1 MASQGSRINASEY
14 NSIQTT
20 IAGVLGTLYGQTV
33 NSSQIPTP
41 SPTSITKIKA
51 TQWQALYQDI
61 LTCYNHQNSTAGSLT
76 WPTTSTKV
84 YYSDLSAYQTM
95 ANGCATNYLN
105 FNSSYYQTYN
115 LLIDQIGANGQ
126 NNFGLNG
133 VNETLTHT
141 MVMQFASS
149 TTAGYYFNSGGQI
162 RYTSSLVSGSSTTP
176 GTKDYSW
183 ASMLSHMG
191 TLVIGANS
199 TTVINQNLSGQ
210 TQNVLA
216 TTTGYNQLTS
226 TPTLLY
232 QIVSS
237 SYNPNQVD
245 IYGSVSGNTLTLLV
259 KYEDQSGQPNPPWG
273 TDEYVTGVVEPVL
286 SLYYAY
292 GGPTSPNVATQMSV
306 GSASYGGADYRPT
319 LISDTNATLTG
330 T

>member
-41 SPTSITKIKA
+41 SPTSITKINA

-76 WPTTSTKV
+76 WPTTSTKIA
-84 YYSDLSAYQTM
+84 YSDLSAYQTM
-95 ANGCATNYLN
+95 ATNCSTNYLN
-105 FNSSYYQTYN
+105 FNSTYFQTSTPVSDSYGTS
-115 LLIDQIGANGQ
+115 GS
-126 NNFGLNG
+126 NNWGLNG
-133 VNETLTHT
+133 STETLQETISL
-141 MVMQFASS
+141 QFASS
-149 TTAGYYFNSGGQI
+149 ANSGYYFNSGGQI
-162 RYTSSLVSGSSTTP
+162 RFSASLTGGQSGSA

-199 TTVINQNLSGQ
+199 TAVLNQNLSGQ
-210 TQNVLA
+210 TQNTLA

-232 QIVSS
+232 QVISS

-245 IYGSVSGNTLTLLV
+245 IYGSVSGNTLTLV
-259 KYEDQSGQPNPPWG
+259 IKYEDQSGQPNPPWG
-273 TDEYVTGVVEPVL
+273 TDEYVTGVVNNTVT
-286 SLYYAY
+286 LYYAY

-306 GSASYGGADYRPT
+306 GSATYGGADYRPT
-319 LISDTNATLTG
+319 VSDHTFGTLPNT
-330 T
+330 